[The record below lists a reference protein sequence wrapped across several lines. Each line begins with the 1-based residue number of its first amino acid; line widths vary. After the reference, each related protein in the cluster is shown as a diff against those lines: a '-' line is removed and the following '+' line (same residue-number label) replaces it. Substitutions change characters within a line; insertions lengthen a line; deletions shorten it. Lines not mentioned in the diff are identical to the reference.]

1 MYRKKADK
9 DLLGAAATASVG
21 AGIVTTFAV
30 SQGQH
35 PALAIG
41 ITIIA
46 AVFAVVCHQ
55 FDVI

>member
-9 DLLGAAATASVG
+9 DLLDAAVTASVG

-35 PALAIG
+35 PALALA

-46 AVFAVVCHQ
+46 ALFAVVCHQ
-55 FDVI
+55 FDLI